1 MQVVFFSYVENTS
14 PEGVGRVGVEELL
27 KGRRVINNYFGGLM
41 FRSYIVGKWS
51 KMLNMPDVN
60 LILHDIKNSR
70 ATYQLVLTTTSVLSY

>member
-1 MQVVFFSYVENTS
+1 MYFFSYVENTS